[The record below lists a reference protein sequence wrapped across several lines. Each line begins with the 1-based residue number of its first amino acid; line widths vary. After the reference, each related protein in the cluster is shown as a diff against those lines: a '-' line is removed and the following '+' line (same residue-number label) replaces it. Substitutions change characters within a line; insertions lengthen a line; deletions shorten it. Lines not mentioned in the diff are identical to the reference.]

1 MRTLGTVL
9 GMLALSIP
17 SLVLAQTIS
26 LSRVGVVPEKDHF
39 VTATKT
45 FTLEVAV
52 SGVTDCS
59 AVSFELQFSDARN
72 VRFAGSWTAM
82 DFPANNVVVVDNS
95 NYVTGLGSV
104 SVIAMLGSPPNVGG
118 LIDPTVVQLDF
129 IVPPDAIHNANIVF
143 TFRNAE
149 AVVAANGGT
158 VVRLSGTPA
167 IFNVHSYVDVWPG
180 DANNDGIVDSR
191 DGTIIALFY
200 DEGGPGSRIT
210 GYPRKPASTIWA
222 AQPALAWD
230 SVRVTYAD
238 CDGSGRVDIND
249 VLVIYANFSKTH
261 SKTTKQPAIIQWT
274 YPDTVDAAEP
284 LSEDIQL
291 VPIELHTGINAMGV
305 AARVSWASVK
315 EEYEVVGILR
325 GNIFPPTKGFF
336 ARIFADQAYCDIAA
350 GNLYPDP
357 EVPIE
362 GVLAYL
368 KVRPRTE
375 NVTKPFT
382 YSFLK
387 LNGIRRNG
395 AIFPLVLSSVA
406 AQPERGNVAIQRV
419 GNMLK
424 VAGLSPSEHLEQLQ
438 LFTFAGYKVAT
449 LHPTGL
455 SALPLPPFLAAGH
468 YLCIAKTNRRI
479 IRSILYI
486 AK

>member
-1 MRTLGTVL
+1 MRIWQCILGWWIIATPL
-9 GMLALSIP
+9 L
-17 SLVLAQTIS
+17 LAQTIT

-45 FTLEVAV
+45 FTVEINVA
-52 SGVTDCS
+52 GVNDCS
-59 AVSFELQFSDARN
+59 AVSFELQFTDARN
-72 VRFAGSWTAM
+72 VRFAGSWTAL
-82 DFPANNVVVVDNS
+82 DFPASNVVVVDNS
-95 NYVTGLGSV
+95 NYVTGIGSV
-104 SVIAMLGSPPNVGG
+104 TVIAMLGTPPNAGG
-118 LIDPTVVQLDF
+118 LIDPAVVQLDF

-143 TFRNAE
+143 NFRNAE

-158 VVRLSGTPA
+158 VVRLSGTPT

-238 CDGSGRVDIND
+238 CDGSGRIDIND

-261 SKTTKQPAIIQWT
+261 SKTTPVAPT
-274 YPDTVDAAEP
+274 AEWQVP
-284 LSEDIQL
+284 ESDPQVEGEDVQL
-291 VPIELHTGINAMGV
+291 VPIELHTGVMAMGV
-305 AARVSWASVK
+305 AARVSWEQVRQD
-315 EEYEVVGILR
+315 YEVVGILR

-336 ARIFADQAYCDIAA
+336 ARIFADKAYCDIAA

-368 KVRPRTE
+368 KVRP
-375 NVTKPFT
+375 KSADPPPFH
-382 YSFLK
+382 YQFLK

-395 AIFPLVLSSVA
+395 ALFPLILSAVPAVSQEMSPLAVTYTA
-406 AQPERGNVAIQRV
+406 GECRVTGLQPGERLLNF
-419 GNMLK
+419 
-424 VAGLSPSEHLEQLQ
+424 Q
-438 LFTFAGYKVAT
+438 LFTLTGQPLLSLQPQNPIFSV
-449 LHPTGL
+449 PTT
-455 SALPLPPFLAAGH
+455 SLPPGV
-468 YLCIAKTNRRI
+468 YPCIVRTNRRI
-479 IRSILYI
+479 ERVLLP
-486 AK
+486 AAW